1 MPISELKL
9 AKELIRRPS
18 ITPKD
23 AGAINILAKKLRSL
37 GFKCQLINFKNIK
50 NLYAKLGKSSP
61 NFCYA
66 GHTDVVPP
74 GNISDWSV
82 NPFKPTVKNNK
93 LIGRGANDMKASIA
107 CFVAAV
113 SRFKAKNKK
122 FNGSI
127 SLLITGD
134 EEGVAINGTKRVVE
148 YLKRKREK
156 INFCLVG
163 EPTNPNKLGEMIKIG
178 RRGSITGRLTIT
190 GTQGHVAYPHRA
202 NNPSNTIVNI
212 LKRIKETKLDN
223 GTKKVVKYLK
233 RKKEKI
239 NFCLV
244 GEPTNPNKLGE
255 MIKIGRRGSI
265 TGRLTVIG
273 TQGHVAY
280 PHIANNPSNT
290 LVKILKKIK
299 EVKLDKGTK
308 NFQPSNLEIT
318 KINIDNHTDNVIP
331 GSANAVFNIRY
342 NDKHS
347 SSSLKRKL
355 NKIFRS
361 ITRKAKCKFNI
372 KYEVSGEAFLTKPN
386 KTTYMIQN
394 TIKKITGI
402 KPKLSTAGGTSDAR
416 FIRKIAPC
424 LEFGLVGKTMHK
436 IDESVPLPDLKKLTN
451 IYLNILENYFK

>member
-9 AKELIRRPS
+9 AKELIRKPS

-23 AGAINILAKKLRSL
+23 AGAINLLAKNLRSL
-37 GFKCQLINFKNIK
+37 GFNCKVINFKNVK

-82 NPFKPTVKNNK
+82 NPFKPVVKNNK

-113 SRFKAKNKK
+113 SKFKTQNKK
-122 FNGSI
+122 FKGSI

-134 EEGVAINGTKRVVE
+134 EEGIAINGTKRVIK

-163 EPTNPNKLGEMIKIG
+163 EPTN
-178 RRGSITGRLTIT
+178 
-190 GTQGHVAYPHRA
+190 Q
-202 NNPSNTIVNI
+202 
-212 LKRIKETKLDN
+212 
-223 GTKKVVKYLK
+223 
-233 RKKEKI
+233 
-239 NFCLV
+239 
-244 GEPTNPNKLGE
+244 NKLGE

-273 TQGHVAY
+273 SQGHVAY
-280 PHIANNPSNT
+280 PHRANNPSNT
-290 LVKILKKIK
+290 MIKILKRIK
-299 EVKLDKGTK
+299 ELKLDKGTK
-308 NFQPSNLEIT
+308 NFQPSNLEVT
-318 KINIDNHTDNVIP
+318 KINIDNHADNVIP
-331 GSANAVFNIRY
+331 GSANAVFNIRF

-347 SSSLKRKL
+347 SGSLKRKL
-355 NKIFRS
+355 NTIFGS
-361 ITRKAKCKFNI
+361 ITKKAKCKFRI
-372 KYEVSGEAFLTKPN
+372 QYEVSGESFLTKPN
-386 KTTYMIQN
+386 KTTFMIQN

-402 KPKLSTAGGTSDAR
+402 KPKLSTSGGTSDAR
-416 FIRKIAPC
+416 FIRNIAPC

-436 IDESVPLPDLKKLTN
+436 VDESVSVSDLKKLTK
-451 IYLNILENYFK
+451 IYQNILVSYFK

>member
-1 MPISELKL
+1 MSISELKL

-23 AGAINILAKKLRSL
+23 AGAINLLAKKLRSL
-37 GFKCQLINFKNIK
+37 GFKCQIINFGNVK
-50 NLYAKLGKSSP
+50 NLYAKLGKLSP

-74 GNISDWSV
+74 GNINDWSV
-82 NPFKPTVKNNK
+82 NPFKPVVRNNK

-113 SRFKAKNKK
+113 SRFKKKNKK
-122 FNGSI
+122 FKGSI

-134 EEGVAINGTKRVVE
+134 EEGIAINGTKKVVK

-156 INFCLVG
+156 INFCVIG

-178 RRGSITGRLTIT
+178 RRGSITGRLTII

-202 NNPSNTIVNI
+202 NNPSNTIV
-212 LKRIKETKLDN
+212 
-223 GTKKVVKYLK
+223 
-233 RKKEKI
+233 
-239 NFCLV
+239 
-244 GEPTNPNKLGE
+244 
-255 MIKIGRRGSI
+255 
-265 TGRLTVIG
+265 
-273 TQGHVAY
+273 
-280 PHIANNPSNT
+280 
-290 LVKILKKIK
+290 KILKKIK
-299 EVKLDKGTK
+299 DIKLDKGTK

-318 KINIDNHTDNVIP
+318 KINIDNHADNVIP
-331 GSANAVFNIRY
+331 GSAKAVFNIRF
-342 NDKHS
+342 NNRHS
-347 SSSLKRKL
+347 SASLKKKL
-355 NKIFRS
+355 NVIFRS
-361 ITRKAKCKFNI
+361 VVKKTKCKFNI

-394 TIKKITGI
+394 TIKKITRI

-436 IDESVPLPDLKKLTN
+436 IDESVPISDLNKLTN
-451 IYLNILENYFK
+451 IYQNILENYFRAS

>member
-1 MPISELKL
+1 MAISELKL

-23 AGAINILAKKLRSL
+23 AGAINLLAKNLRSL
-37 GFKCQLINFKNIK
+37 GFNCKIINFKNIK

-82 NPFKPTVKNNK
+82 NPFRPVVKNNK

-113 SRFKAKNKK
+113 SKFKTQNKK
-122 FNGSI
+122 FKGSI

-134 EEGVAINGTKRVVE
+134 EEGIAINGTKRVVK

-163 EPTNPNKLGEMIKIG
+163 EPTN
-178 RRGSITGRLTIT
+178 
-190 GTQGHVAYPHRA
+190 Q
-202 NNPSNTIVNI
+202 
-212 LKRIKETKLDN
+212 
-223 GTKKVVKYLK
+223 
-233 RKKEKI
+233 
-239 NFCLV
+239 
-244 GEPTNPNKLGE
+244 NKLGE

-273 TQGHVAY
+273 SQGHVAY
-280 PHIANNPSNT
+280 PHRANNPSNT
-290 LVKILKKIK
+290 MIKILKRIK
-299 EVKLDKGTK
+299 ELKLDKGTK

-318 KINIDNHTDNVIP
+318 KINIDNHADNVIP
-331 GSANAVFNIRY
+331 GSANAVFNIRF

-347 SSSLKRKL
+347 SGSLKRKL
-355 NKIFRS
+355 NTIFRS
-361 ITRKAKCKFNI
+361 ITKKAKCKFRI
-372 KYEVSGEAFLTKPN
+372 QYEVSGESFLTKPN

-402 KPKLSTAGGTSDAR
+402 KPKLSTSGGTSDAR
-416 FIRKIAPC
+416 FIKNIAPC

-436 IDESVPLPDLKKLTN
+436 VDENVSVSDLKKLTK
-451 IYLNILENYFK
+451 IYQNILVSYFK

>member
-18 ITPKD
+18 VTPKD
-23 AGAINILAKKLRSL
+23 AGTINLLAKNLRSL
-37 GFKCQLINFKNIK
+37 GFKCQLLNFKNIK

-82 NPFKPTVKNNK
+82 NPFKPAVKKNK

-113 SRFKAKNKK
+113 SRFKSKNKK
-122 FNGSI
+122 FKGSI

-134 EEGVAINGTKRVVE
+134 EEGIAINGTKRVVE
-148 YLKRKREK
+148 YLKKKGEK
-156 INFCLVG
+156 INFCVVG
-163 EPTNPNKLGEMIKIG
+163 EPTN
-178 RRGSITGRLTIT
+178 
-190 GTQGHVAYPHRA
+190 A
-202 NNPSNTIVNI
+202 N
-212 LKRIKETKLDN
+212 R
-223 GTKKVVKYLK
+223 
-233 RKKEKI
+233 
-239 NFCLV
+239 
-244 GEPTNPNKLGE
+244 LGE

-280 PHIANNPSNT
+280 PHRANNPANT
-290 LVKILKKIK
+290 IVKILKTIK
-299 EVKLDKGTK
+299 ETKLDKGTK
-308 NFQPSNLEIT
+308 NFQASNLEIT
-318 KINIDNHTDNVIP
+318 KINIDNHADNVIP
-331 GSANAVFNIRY
+331 GSAEAVFNIRF
-342 NDKHS
+342 NNKHS
-347 SSSLKRKL
+347 SNSLKRKL
-355 NKIFRS
+355 NAIFKS
-361 ITRKAKCKFNI
+361 ITQREKCKF
-372 KYEVSGEAFLTKPN
+372 KVQYEVSGQAFLTKPN
-386 KTTYMIQN
+386 KTTYMIQSI
-394 TIKKITGI
+394 IKKITKI

-436 IDESVPLPDLKKLTN
+436 IDESVPVSDLKKLTK